1 MLSPRSPRSPSA
13 SDLSRALGLT
23 PTPAWPPTGVILDA
37 LVALKIRLDGD
48 RLTTAWRLA
57 TVWSQRWTWET
68 RYHEAAARGLALA
81 LASGDDAAA
90 ARAALWFVDEAAA
103 MDAAIARLAGEVR
116 S

>member
-1 MLSPRSPRSPSA
+1 MNAPRA
-13 SDLSRALGLT
+13 ISDERLSRALGLT
-23 PTPAWPPTGVILDA
+23 PSPAWPPTGVILDA

-48 RLTTAWRLA
+48 RITTSWRLA
-57 TVWSQRWTWET
+57 TVWSRRWEWPT

-90 ARAALWFVDEAAA
+90 ARAAMWFVDESAA
-103 MDAAIARLAGEVR
+103 MDAALARLAGEVR